1 MAKQMDD
8 RNLIV
13 SDEPDW
19 GKVIWIV
26 SDVRCAS
33 CVPAAAYCAVS
44 APTGSWLWLRVQ
56 SSCSV
61 LLVPAI
67 LCQCQSCSQASSLS
81 QHGGKPGLAAEQAA
95 LGGQAAEADIA
106 EWSPAWPEES
116 TVESGESQWRWE
128 TPSRETGHCQ
138 WVRVWGSEVCSA
150 HWTQHTLATPC
161 TVTQTRGDPWERW
174 QWWPWPGAPP
184 PGHLASGPPSPASSD
199 ACGDGDQWPQPA
211 PFEKCVF
218 QRILEQSESNTRHQV
233 QARVGQD

>member
-8 RNLIV
+8 RILIV
-13 SDEPDW
+13 SDGPDW

-33 CVPAAAYCAVS
+33 CVAAAAYCAVS

-81 QHGGKPGLAAEQAA
+81 QHGGKPGLAVQGEQAA

-106 EWSPAWPEES
+106 EWSPAWPE
-116 TVESGESQWRWE
+116 TRVTSGERV
-128 TPSRETGHCQ
+128 
-138 WVRVWGSEVCSA
+138 VRASGGERRPAERHWGSEAQSSA

-161 TVTQTRGDPWERW
+161 TVTQTRV
-174 QWWPWPGAPP
+174 WP
-184 PGHLASGPPSPASSD
+184 LTEVTVVTLVRSPAPGSP
-199 ACGDGDQWPQPA
+199 GQPRLQWRVCWRWPVTPA
-211 PFEKCVF
+211 SPFEKCVF
-218 QRILEQSESNTRHQV
+218 QRILEQSESDTRHQV